1 MLISEQDSRAMP
13 STARKGGG
21 VVFKQQSVA
30 SPLLLSI
37 LAAAC
42 VGCLGCAPGCAPLL
56 GIVSQWNGSAA
67 LVPGACYSVA
77 SAASTVALSVPG
89 TSNNTQ
95 PTWASAVSASQPP
108 VLDLC
113 NQVQS
118 ISLQGESEPG
128 RRAPGEVAQSVSRH
142 KTL

>member
-1 MLISEQDSRAMP
+1 M
-13 STARKGGG
+13 
-21 VVFKQQSVA
+21 VFKHRSFA
-30 SPLLLSI
+30 SPLLLRFI

-42 VGCLGCAPGCAPLL
+42 IGCLRGCAPGCAPLL